1 MTRFL
6 RSLRIRSEE
15 WCMKR
20 LRSSAAMTTVAL
32 TALCVGSLALGVPS
46 SPGRGPR
53 PSASDI
59 DSVPLW
65 RALSTDRFAVLGRGH
80 IHGGK
85 WEVFATAQARRN
97 RHREPCLTVARIS
110 HDARFG
116 AAAGCGAP
124 APIDGPLTP
133 PVHPTITEFRRP
145 VGGAATAASYMA
157 MSFAPTI
164 RRVELELVPR
174 SSTGSGSGVQHLRMG
189 TKSLSAAQ
197 ARKAQ
202 LQQFRYVV
210 LAIPREVCLERVTG
224 FDAAGAQV
232 LSAATGECGGG
243 GDRPSGRPRR
253 T

>member
-1 MTRFL
+1 MNTVRH
-6 RSLRIRSEE
+6 RIA
-15 WCMKR
+15 
-20 LRSSAAMTTVAL
+20 LGALVLAALSAS
-32 TALCVGSLALGVPS
+32 SLALGVAS
-46 SPGRGPR
+46 GLGDESR
-53 PSASDI
+53 SAYI
-59 DSVPLW
+59 DGFPLW
-65 RALSTDRFAVLGRGH
+65 RSLNTDRFAVLGRGH

-85 WEVFATAQARRN
+85 WEVFATSQSRRN

-116 AAAGCGAP
+116 AAGGCGAP

-232 LSAATGECGGG
+232 LSAATGECGGE
-243 GDRPSGRPRR
+243 GDRPSGRARR